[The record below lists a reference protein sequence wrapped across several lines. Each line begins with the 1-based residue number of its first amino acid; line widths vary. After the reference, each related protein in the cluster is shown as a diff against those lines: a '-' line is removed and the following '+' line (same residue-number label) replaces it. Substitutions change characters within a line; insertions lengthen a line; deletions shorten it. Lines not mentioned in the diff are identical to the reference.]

1 MLEIWH
7 CPECGECNRLK
18 AWHCGRCETCRE
30 YDMVPC
36 GGCGGVSKFFV
47 NQMEQSGGGM
57 GGGSDWS

>member
-18 AWHCGRCETCRE
+18 A
-30 YDMVPC
+30 VPC